1 VDSGNSLVGSNPG
14 DRVGFGYRFD
24 DGIRTLTNGNYVV
37 LGLHWNGDRGA
48 VTWGDGTVGITGDVD
63 DTNSLVG

>member
-1 VDSGNSLVGSNPG
+1 
-14 DRVGFGYRFD
+14 VGFGYRFD